1 MKVELTK
8 VVTRRE
14 EADRSTRHGLAF
26 EEAVCEWLARRVQQ
40 KGDHS
45 ERTSNFTGQIK
56 NCKVGDFVL
65 ELGPDCAAAGAK
77 VVVEAKEESGYT
89 LADARKEIEKGRENR
104 EAQIGL
110 FIFSRKTVTRR
121 ALKRFA
127 ASGTTYSSS
136 GMQKMPVRTCI

>member
-26 EEAVCEWLARRVQQ
+26 EEAVSEWLARRVQQ
-40 KGDHS
+40 KGDHC

-77 VVVEAKEESGYT
+77 VVVEAKEEAGYT

-110 FIFSRKTVTRR
+110 FIFSRKTSPAGIEAFCRCRERR
-121 ALKRFA
+121 I
-127 ASGTTYSSS
+127 SSS
-136 GMQKMPVRTCI
+136 GIQRMPALICI